1 MASQDTRL
9 VWLRSGGQWHM
20 TTNLLLLLSECVQ
33 DEAVGERLDPDEDVG
48 LGHVADDSGNSSPIG
63 NFLPT
68 RKTEIKTSRGF
79 KTVTTLGLGRLTHL
93 APIAQNMLSAKII

>member
-1 MASQDTRL
+1 
-9 VWLRSGGQWHM
+9 M

-48 LGHVADDSGNSSPIG
+48 LGHVADDSGHSSPIG

-79 KTVTTLGLGRLTHL
+79 KTVTTLGLGRLTR
-93 APIAQNMLSAKII
+93 

>member
-1 MASQDTRL
+1 
-9 VWLRSGGQWHM
+9 M

-48 LGHVADDSGNSSPIG
+48 LGHVADDSGNSSPVG
-63 NFLPT
+63 NFLE
-68 RKTEIKTSRGF
+68 RKTEIKTFRGF
-79 KTVTTLGLGRLTHL
+79 KTVTTLRLGRLTHL

>member
-1 MASQDTRL
+1 
-9 VWLRSGGQWHM
+9 M

-48 LGHVADDSGNSSPIG
+48 LGHVADDSGHSSPVG

-68 RKTEIKTSRGF
+68 
-79 KTVTTLGLGRLTHL
+79 
-93 APIAQNMLSAKII
+93 

>member
-1 MASQDTRL
+1 
-9 VWLRSGGQWHM
+9 M

-48 LGHVADDSGNSSPIG
+48 LGHVADDSGNSSPVG
-63 NFLPT
+63 NFLE
-68 RKTEIKTSRGF
+68 RKTEIKTFRGLE
-79 KTVTTLGLGRLTHL
+79 TVTTLGLGRLTHL